1 MKKPH
6 LVSFADGAFKS
17 RRPVFERMARASGF
31 FSQIHVHGLESLE
44 KEFQNRHARYMLET
58 ARGFGHWIWK
68 PKVIQQTLA
77 SVSSDDMVLYLDAGF
92 TLNSHAK
99 ARFVEYVE
107 IASSHPSKMLSF
119 MNIFTEAHW
128 TKADLF
134 ARVGFSLSCL
144 EAKTSQL
151 GSGFIIVGNTV
162 QNRELVDEWG
172 RIAIEENYHF
182 SDDSDSVL
190 DNHPLFQEHR
200 HDQSISSLLR
210 KQHGTAVTHYEVQ
223 GYEGRFERIK
233 KTVPTWATR
242 SRT

>member
-17 RRPVFERMARASGF
+17 RRPMFERMARASGF

-44 KEFQNRHARYMLET
+44 TEFQNRHARYMLET
-58 ARGFGHWIWK
+58 PRGFGHWIWK

-77 SVSSDDMVLYLDAGF
+77 SISSDDMVVYLDAGF

-99 ARFVEYVE
+99 ARFVEYLE

-134 ARVGFSLSCL
+134 TRVGCSLSC
-144 EAKTSQL
+144 
-151 GSGFIIVGNTV
+151 F
-162 QNRELVDEWG
+162 
-172 RIAIEENYHF
+172 
-182 SDDSDSVL
+182 
-190 DNHPLFQEHR
+190 
-200 HDQSISSLLR
+200 
-210 KQHGTAVTHYEVQ
+210 
-223 GYEGRFERIK
+223 EGRCC
-233 KTVPTWATR
+233 
-242 SRT
+242 RTAS